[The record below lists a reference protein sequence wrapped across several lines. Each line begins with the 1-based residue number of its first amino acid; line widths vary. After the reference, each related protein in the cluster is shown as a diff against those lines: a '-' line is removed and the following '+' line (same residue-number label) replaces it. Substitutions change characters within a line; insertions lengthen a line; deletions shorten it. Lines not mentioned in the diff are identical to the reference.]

1 MVDSLA
7 PKRIFTQRELNEKL
21 TPVTQQV
28 LKGKPKSSL
37 LDVVPKSR
45 IKESVVAEQ
54 SKDFLL
60 NLDKVTPVARTAE
73 GEQTVKSS
81 QETIDT
87 KQTGEKVE
95 KDVPQGL
102 VNRPIEYAK
111 EGFEDREISGP
122 IIVGEIGPEMIVPTG
137 DGKISILPTKIVTGI
152 MSKPTKEAK
161 KGMYDVKYA
170 QEGLKDANVKENTR
184 KKYFDRMEK
193 SYGPSWRV
201 KDRHGP
207 KSLGEYLKTEWDDSH
222 QSLRRKWYDTKSA
235 ISDYF
240 DAPTQEEIEIMIRQ
254 RQEAA
259 VQLDSILDQME
270 EKYGYE
276 DMKRQAEMG
285 LINDGG
291 RYTDENLEFYSPKEF
306 RTQHKSNRQA
316 SNDEEQINPCL
327 SGARKT
333 LIPSPS
339 LKASDAVKQHHIK
352 GLQLYH
358 DLLSAGVCRE
368 QARGVLS
375 QNLYTEYYGTCNL
388 NNLVKF
394 LDLRID
400 DHAQWEI
407 RRVAEACRDIAKEL
421 WPEAMKHFKK

>member
-7 PKRIFTQRELNEKL
+7 PKRIFTQKELDKKL

-28 LKGKPKSSL
+28 LKGKSKPSL
-37 LDVVPKSR
+37 LDVAPMPKT
-45 IKESVVAEQ
+45 KGSVIAEQ

-60 NLDKVTPVARTAE
+60 NLDGATPVARTVE

-95 KDVPQGL
+95 KDIPQGL

-111 EGFEDREISGP
+111 EGFEDKEISGP

-170 QEGLKDANVKENTR
+170 QEGLKDANVKER
-184 KKYFDRMEK
+184 KKYSDRMEK

-207 KSLGEYLKTEWDDSH
+207 KSLGESLKTEWDKGH
-222 QSLRRKWYDTKSA
+222 QSLRSKWYDTKSA
-235 ISDYF
+235 IADYF
-240 DAPTQEEIEIMIRQ
+240 DAPTEEEIELRVRQ
-254 RQEAA
+254 QQESA
-259 VQLDSILDQME
+259 VMLDSILDDME

-276 DMKRQAEMG
+276 DMQRQAEMG

-291 RYTDENLEFYSPKEF
+291 RYTDENWVPPSVKYGIK
-306 RTQHKSNRQA
+306 
-316 SNDEEQINPCL
+316 
-327 SGARKT
+327 
-333 LIPSPS
+333 LIKP
-339 LKASDAVKQHHIK
+339 
-352 GLQLYH
+352 
-358 DLLSAGVCRE
+358 
-368 QARGVLS
+368 
-375 QNLYTEYYGTCNL
+375 
-388 NNLVKF
+388 
-394 LDLRID
+394 
-400 DHAQWEI
+400 
-407 RRVAEACRDIAKEL
+407 
-421 WPEAMKHFKK
+421 